1 MRHSALRLA
10 LGLLLL
16 GGCAGPAAH
25 FSDRAAALG
34 LRAALVEGDGFHHV
48 AYRRAERAAGAARAL
63 HIYLDGD
70 GTPWAA
76 GGPTA
81 DPTPRD
87 PLVLRLMAMDAAP
100 SVYLGRPCYHG
111 RAVEPPCAPA
121 LWTDARYSEVVVASL
136 AAAARRLLEEEGRS
150 AIVWLGYSGGGTLA
164 VLLAARVRETVGVVT
179 VAANLD
185 VEGWTR
191 LHRQSPLDASL
202 EPGPPAAATAG
213 DLSAALRRRA
223 GPGGAARHR
232 GRGRS
237 AGGQPPPDA
246 GIRPHVLLDR
256 ALAGGPR
263 RAGPG
268 GARPPLEIDAEAAR
282 DRVDLAI
289 AVADHGAVVHEGR
302 HVLG

>member
-34 LRAALVEGDGFHHV
+34 LHAALVEGDGFHHV

-202 EPGPPAAATAG
+202 SPA
-213 DLSAALRRRA
+213 R
-223 GPGGAARHR
+223 
-232 GRGRS
+232 
-237 AGGQPPPDA
+237 
-246 GIRPHVLLDR
+246 
-256 ALAGGPR
+256 
-263 RAGPG
+263 
-268 GARPPLEIDAEAAR
+268 RPPLPPGIYQRHYAGER
-282 DRVDLAI
+282 DRVVPPAIVAAGGVPADSLRLMPGYDHTCCWTELWPAALAEL
-289 AVADHGAVVHEGR
+289 ARAAQDR
-302 HVLG
+302 P